1 MNLTK
6 QITLPGRVS
15 SSAVSPNGDYAVA
28 AVEEDR
34 ILLLDGETLA
44 PWGTLTLPTGL
55 DRLPP
60 GTTVRPTETR
70 LTFLDERTLLVAR
83 AEYLIAPEESA
94 PLESH
99 TRTRLLALD
108 PQTGNLRGEFQIDA
122 CVLRA
127 DPVPIPPHHVLLSN
141 NGLALVCVDA
151 SSWREVGRV
160 GERAEDHDP
169 AVDIEEEIANNGV
182 AYDLQRGLVHVLWR
196 YYNAGTIQSYR
207 WEPEKSRFSGAY
219 RAHMFE
225 GQDACYEA
233 NGLCVRPGGLGI
245 AAWFAVTDAVVA
257 PGGAGEP
264 RMSRLG
270 RLALYS
276 GHEVRFI
283 EVKTEMARDLLVSPA
298 QLHDSEG
305 GEIPLGDRVG
315 VDFYEARPIYLDD
328 SRILLNTP
336 GGFLL
341 GVDTE
346 GGRSEVLRDFR
357 SPILSLELHREKRLL
372 LVCCEDRSAHLM
384 TL

>member
-1 MNLTK
+1 
-6 QITLPGRVS
+6 
-15 SSAVSPNGDYAVA
+15 
-28 AVEEDR
+28 
-34 ILLLDGETLA
+34 
-44 PWGTLTLPTGL
+44 
-55 DRLPP
+55 
-60 GTTVRPTETR
+60 
-70 LTFLDERTLLVAR
+70 
-83 AEYLIAPEESA
+83 
-94 PLESH
+94 
-99 TRTRLLALD
+99 
-108 PQTGNLRGEFQIDA
+108 
-122 CVLRA
+122 
-127 DPVPIPPHHVLLSN
+127 SN

-151 SSWREVGRV
+151 SSWREGGR
-160 GERAEDHDP
+160 GGGGAEDHDP
-169 AVDIEEEIANNGV
+169 AVDIGGGVANNGG
-182 AYDLQRGLVHVLWR
+182 AYDPQRGLRHVLWGF
-196 YYNAGTIQSYR
+196 YNAGAHQSDR
-207 WEPEKSRFSGAY
+207 SEPPKKRFSGAY
-219 RAHMFE
+219 RAHAFE
-225 GQDACYEA
+225 GQDACCEA

-346 GGRSEVLRDFR
+346 GGRSEVLR
-357 SPILSLELHREKRLL
+357 
-372 LVCCEDRSAHLM
+372 
-384 TL
+384 